1 VSRSGA
7 GRGPYVKGI
16 ARRQEII
23 DVALELLATQGM
35 RASTL
40 QEIATRVGISA
51 PGVLHHFGSK
61 ENLLIAV
68 LEERDNRDLEAAAQ
82 RAVAQ
87 PPGERGHLNS
97 LEAAVARTKASPGL
111 ARLYTVLA
119 AEATDPDHPAHE
131 WFRRRYHRIREL
143 TRVEMERAIASG
155 LLDPSVDAE
164 ALSQLLPGILDGLQ
178 LQWLL
183 DPELDVSAALRLS
196 VTALVD
202 SAASPTE
209 Q

>member
-7 GRGPYVKGI
+7 VRGPYVKGI

-23 DVALELLATQGM
+23 DVALELLSTQGM

-82 RAVAQ
+82 WAAAH
-87 PPGERGHLNS
+87 PPADGGHLNS

-131 WFRRRYHRIREL
+131 WFRLRYQRIRERS
-143 TRVEMERAIASG
+143 RVEMERAIASG
-155 LLDPSVDAE
+155 LLDPAVDTE

-196 VTALVD
+196 VRALVD
-202 SAASPTE
+202 SAASSPG
-209 Q
+209 

>member
-1 VSRSGA
+1 MNRSGA
-7 GRGPYVKGI
+7 ARGPYVKGI
-16 ARRQEII
+16 ARRLEIV

-40 QEIATRVGISA
+40 QEVATRVGISA

-68 LEERDNRDLEAAAQ
+68 LEERDNRDLEAAAEW
-82 RAVAQ
+82 AAAH
-87 PPGERGHLNS
+87 PPAKWGQLNA
-97 LEAAVARTKASPGL
+97 LEAAVERTKASPGL

-119 AEATDPDHPAHE
+119 AEATDPDHAAHE
-131 WFRRRYHRIREL
+131 WFRRRYQRIREL
-143 TRVEMERAIASG
+143 TRVELERAIASG
-155 LLDPSVDAE
+155 ALEPAVDAE

-183 DPELDVSAALRLS
+183 DPELDITAALRLS
-196 VTALVD
+196 LSVLVD
-202 SAASPTE
+202 SSTRPG
-209 Q
+209 

>member
-1 VSRSGA
+1 MSRSGA

-23 DVALELLATQGM
+23 DVALELLATHGM

-68 LEERDNRDLEAAAQ
+68 LEERDTRDLEAAASW
-82 RAVAQ
+82 VAAH
-87 PPGERGHLNS
+87 PPDGRGFLS
-97 LEAAVARTKASPGL
+97 GAEAAVERTKAAPGL

-119 AEATDPDHPAHE
+119 AEATEPDHPAHE
-131 WFRRRYHRIREL
+131 WFRRRYDRIREMIRQDL
-143 TRVEMERAIASG
+143 EAAIAG
-155 LLDPSVDAE
+155 GMLPPAADAE

-183 DPELDVSAALRLS
+183 DPELDTTAALRLVMS
-196 VTALVD
+196 ALVD
-202 SAASPTE
+202 RTPPRD
-209 Q
+209 